1 MLRPRIPLLLPASF
15 HKLFHLFPDNS
26 LDVVEMIEA
35 LLKNHSTLNYQDL
48 ATILNKLQDIISVCV
63 VTPDLGQALLN
74 IISDILKSESD
85 LVPFTNA

>member
-1 MLRPRIPLLLPASF
+1 
-15 HKLFHLFPDNS
+15 
-26 LDVVEMIEA
+26 MIEA